1 MLTCSA
7 ASSYHWYPGGQTT
20 QSITVNTSGNYY
32 VETGNGTGCT
42 ASSVMFSVTVYPRP
56 AAPLV
61 SASGPLNI
69 CQGDSVVLT
78 SSLADS
84 YEWNPAGITTQSIT
98 VTSTGTY
105 YVVVTNSYGCSNTS
119 LPYSVVVNPNP
130 VVNLTGPTI
139 VCLNTMEDYTT
150 TNISGTSY
158 FWTVDNGTI
167 ISGAGTNSI
176 NIMFSDTGQ
185 ANVGVIVQDNTT
197 SCKSQADISL
207 TVLSAP
213 TAYAGTD
220 ESVCFGSSVQL
231 QAFGGTTYNWLPP
244 TGLSNPNISNPVAT
258 PLVTTT
264 YIVEVA
270 NGSCSSFDT
279 IVVTVHPIPFV
290 DAGPDKFITGDSCIV
305 LEGSGS
311 GSVTW
316 FPIYGLS
323 ASNILTPTACPDT
336 TITYYLT
343 IVGDGGCYATD
354 SVTVYVSDGGNE
366 LVFPNTFTPN
376 GDGTNDIWYISGLEK
391 YPKHHLTVFNR
402 WGNQVFDAEPYE
414 NNWDGTSLGR
424 ELPDGTYY
432 YVFDKGNGEKLI
444 KGYLMIIR

>member
-1 MLTCSA
+1 MES
-7 ASSYHWYPGGQTT
+7 GGNHYA
-20 QSITVNTSGNYY
+20 V
-32 VETGNGTGCT
+32 
-42 ASSVMFSVTVYPRP
+42 
-56 AAPLV
+56 
-61 SASGPLNI
+61 
-69 CQGDSVVLT
+69 
-78 SSLADS
+78 
-84 YEWNPAGITTQSIT
+84 IT

-105 YVVVTNSYGCSNTS
+105 YWLLQILMVFNTS
-119 LPYSVVVNPNP
+119 CLSVVVNPNP

-213 TAYAGTD
+213 TDYEGTD

-279 IVVTVHPIPFV
+279 IVVTVHSIPFV
-290 DAGPDKFITGDSCIV
+290 DAGPDKFI
-305 LEGSGS
+305 
-311 GSVTW
+311 
-316 FPIYGLS
+316 
-323 ASNILTPTACPDT
+323 
-336 TITYYLT
+336 
-343 IVGDGGCYATD
+343 
-354 SVTVYVSDGGNE
+354 
-366 LVFPNTFTPN
+366 
-376 GDGTNDIWYISGLEK
+376 
-391 YPKHHLTVFNR
+391 
-402 WGNQVFDAEPYE
+402 
-414 NNWDGTSLGR
+414 NWR
-424 ELPDGTYY
+424 
-432 YVFDKGNGEKLI
+432 
-444 KGYLMIIR
+444 LMYSSRR